1 MVAQGGLGRFFVELE
16 GNDVIGLQVA
26 GQAAGQHDGIAAERA
41 GRRGGALVAHQL
53 AAAALAGVNAHLHVV
68 PRLLRRVPVH
78 VVLGVLLQRV
88 VIALERLHVEGR
100 VAVRALHLLQ
110 AAVEFQAAA
119 AAGAFV
125 LDRFSHARFPPFR
138 QT

>member
-1 MVAQGGLGRFFVELE
+1 MVAQGGLGRLFVELE
-16 GNDVIGLQVA
+16 GNDVVGLQVA

-41 GRRGGALVAHQL
+41 GRGGHGVVAHDL

-88 VIALERLHVEGR
+88 VIALERLYIEGR